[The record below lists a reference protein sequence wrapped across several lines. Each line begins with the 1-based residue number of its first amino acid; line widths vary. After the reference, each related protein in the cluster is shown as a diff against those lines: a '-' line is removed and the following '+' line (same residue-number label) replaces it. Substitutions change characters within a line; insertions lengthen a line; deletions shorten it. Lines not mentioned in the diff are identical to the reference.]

1 MKNYFL
7 ENWATQLR
15 KGVLELCILNAIR
28 GTRLYGYDIVRRLRE
43 IEGLVISE
51 GTVYPILS
59 RLRKEG
65 LVESSIEE
73 SEEGPPRKYY
83 KLTEH
88 GERQLSQMNDYWKT
102 IKSGIDAM
110 KEEEKSGKCF
120 LKTTG

>member
-15 KGVLELCILNAIR
+15 KGVLELCILNAIK

-83 KLTEH
+83 KLTER
-88 GERQLSQMNDYWKT
+88 GEKLLSLMNNYWKS
-102 IKSGIDAM
+102 IKSGIDVM
-110 KEEEKSGKCF
+110 RKEEKS
-120 LKTTG
+120 